1 MISVVVPVYNNASTL
16 RELYDRFR
24 LVLEGLKQDYE
35 LIFVDDGSR
44 DASFGVLKSLHEQN
58 PRVKI
63 IQLSR
68 NFGQTYATV
77 AGIET
82 SQADTIITLDADLQ
96 YDPGDIPRF
105 LEKINDGFDV
115 VCGRRKYRQDNL
127 FSRRLPSLLA
137 NIVAKIKIKKDIKD
151 IGCSFLAFKKVVM
164 ARFKNF
170 GHRTRFLKPL
180 LLKYAANTSFIEV
193 RYYHRPDN
201 GSQYTMRKLFRLAWD
216 FLINFR

>member
-63 IQLSR
+63 IQLST

-105 LEKINDGFDV
+105 LEKMNEGFDV
-115 VCGRRKYRQDNL
+115 VCGRRKYRRDNL
-127 FSRRLPSLLA
+127 FSRRWPSLLV
-137 NIVAKIKIKKDIKD
+137 NIVARIKIKKDIKD
-151 IGCSFLAFKKVVM
+151 IGCSFMAFKKVLM
-164 ARFKNF
+164 TQLNDFGSKARFF
-170 GHRTRFLKPL
+170 KPSL
-180 LLKYAANTSFIEV
+180 LRSADKIAFVDV
-193 RYYHRPDN
+193 RHYRSKS
-201 GSQYTMRKLFRLAWD
+201 GSQYSLRKLFRLAWD
-216 FLINFR
+216 FLVNFK